1 MQLTFPKIYDILR
14 VRVISP
20 FLLFWSNINKFFLS
34 FFLIIRDKNLRD
46 KGGFE
51 VDRTEISEIFC
62 GAVDT
67 IINARLQNLA
77 YDITKQYTIT
87 KNDLKRQGIYTVSS
101 GSVSFEARSYDKTL
115 EVNDVVMVTIP
126 NGDYS
131 NEKIIIAKLEPEVP
145 EVANYSSQLDLMQI
159 FSDDIVVTNT
169 SDSGENNGLLAND
182 GGGSSYTYICTL
194 KNNGGNLSGYTRL
207 GISAEFQ
214 SLLNNTD
221 TVQGNYGLKLYVYS
235 AIPSA
240 PGEMDKDGVYE
251 LYLDSSD
258 MIGNPYSFNY
268 YSKQEKVIDISM
280 IQNISKIE
288 VYFYQDGNFKNST
301 GDLINWQYSNNI
313 IGMETSVAPNNLF
326 VKNLQMFLGYE
337 VGEYTNDRMVINC
350 EESTIYS
357 YVKYNVETGEGP
369 IKHLTLKWLHKFEDQ
384 NDLNGK
390 YELVNMTSLKSMGI
404 TLKWFRHN
412 LNTRTT
418 NKIAG
423 HGWEEIPINSNNLFA
438 CDFTPDQNL
447 AQERIKVIG
456 YKTNITYE
464 SSARLL
470 ENREYLAEWQQ
481 MMENRNKD
489 MEVIEITSAAEFENM
504 KDVLYTSTG
513 STYIAATAY
522 NENTIYYKG
531 ISNTDFA
538 VQLEQLKHKYLESI
552 ESVTTY
558 ESEEL
563 VLTNAVKVYDST
575 TFNASSSLSI
585 YYEDG
590 SEGNYYIYDTNGRLI
605 NSGQGRGYERRMR
618 AVYNGKEITP
628 DLGTLDWI
636 AWYLPVGDNSKSMLL
651 NTTAFQTKDNGQI
664 VKNNEMY
671 QGVHYICIR
680 RYPNPNDKT
689 LNTWQSYSINN
700 NWNSAYTNNLVRC
713 EVSIDGVKYTT
724 SNTMRFGKSGTQGT
738 NTTLIL
744 EMQDNY
750 NAITIPVPKEDG
762 KPVVYTIVAN
772 PYDVNG
778 NLLETSSGTWSWGW
792 KTPMVL
798 NGKSQPVISIKE
810 SEESRNKV
818 ELEVNITSL
827 TEVQNGYYGIIYATY
842 YQANG
847 IPLTAYLTIPLKAPN
862 YSHIEGATEI
872 TYNSAGSPQYYSD
885 AYKIFVNNEDSLTN
899 PFLEN
904 MDVDW
909 DVVHDVD
916 FYKLDKQGNR
926 IVNAETGEYEVS
938 AMSADYIPKLNNLIR
953 ANANG
958 RPTIYKGLQ
967 AAPFYAEGYDDICL
981 VCRSNY
987 GEYVNRGTI
996 LEERFSDAEYYILDE
1011 QGNYIKAYNYGEN
1024 TEYYELIK
1032 DILWVQP
1039 LLITNSNYDYSV
1051 LNEWDGSLTT
1061 DEGNGTIMGTMIG
1074 AGRKNEDNT
1083 FSGILMGDV
1092 KDAGDISEGNC
1103 IPVSNLSEEDF
1114 YKDTYYYKLDNGTPV
1129 QAYTYDKNQQY
1140 YTLRVATGLYGFQNG
1155 EISFSLKDNG
1165 IATFGKS
1172 NRGQIIIDGNQSTIM
1187 SKDYSINGNGMM
1199 LDLDDGI
1206 LSIRDND
1213 IERFRLSPEEPYL
1226 VVNGLSEKSPLMYIG
1241 GGECFLQ
1248 SQNRGIGAL
1257 GTKFDLV
1264 RGVLDIQGT
1273 GGNVLLSGQEADPFF
1288 RVTTRHGTPLIH
1300 MDIDDYYLQSAF
1312 FAEDSQVRKTADSYK
1327 LEIYKEKEYVPV
1339 AVSPEVYENEKDKY
1353 YIKNDDGTYVTASGD
1368 YGIDKKYYRKGRTD
1382 FNVGYDPDNSALYTV
1397 YFDAEDDEFKT
1408 SAPIDVYEVDEEGN
1422 FIYPILLVTTGYAKD
1437 YSVVAITAEE
1447 YAVGTYYIATTSSD
1461 GTVTYSVATGEF
1473 DSTGATVY
1481 YELYYYPTQDP
1492 LPDVSDDILI
1502 PVMIQSYLT
1511 RELEP
1516 VTTDS
1521 IPSGMRLDLVNGRI
1535 EGYNLKLIGTKI
1547 KTGKIIDRLIINT
1560 EDDTTPVRIGGGFMI
1575 GWDGTL
1581 SCTKVKTITNTGKIP
1596 SIPTRKGVYG
1606 SAISPSAFF
1615 VDPTVEF
1622 FAKVWSPVKDEFDTY
1637 YTYSSSNTVELTK
1650 DTFIAYIYYYKQDD
1664 VWYNAVEFDSTLTY
1678 YEVNFDKANSAEGSV
1693 FDPEVEYYSIE
1704 NPTILTIGGSNV
1716 FNGTAM
1722 AANTANSATHAATAD
1737 TLVGGDEYW
1746 EDIFGTHGDTRYVSQ
1761 ADAEKAYGPLNI
1773 GWGQSSL
1780 EERIKQLEDSSNNQS
1795 GSITNISNDVA
1806 TLKENVGI
1814 LQRDVGTLKTNIMEL
1829 QEVDTDQND
1838 KIAALEERIQQLEE
1852 LVASLQGTT

>member
-1 MQLTFPKIYDILR
+1 
-14 VRVISP
+14 
-20 FLLFWSNINKFFLS
+20 
-34 FFLIIRDKNLRD
+34 
-46 KGGFE
+46 
-51 VDRTEISEIFC
+51 
-62 GAVDT
+62 
-67 IINARLQNLA
+67 
-77 YDITKQYTIT
+77 
-87 KNDLKRQGIYTVSS
+87 
-101 GSVSFEARSYDKTL
+101 
-115 EVNDVVMVTIP
+115 MVTIP

-131 NEKIIIAKLEPEVP
+131 NEKIIIAKIEPEIP
-145 EVANYSSQLDLMQI
+145 EMVNYSSQLDLMQI
-159 FSDDIVVTNT
+159 FTDDIVVTNT
-169 SDSGENNGLLAND
+169 SDSGSNNGLLAND
-182 GGGSSYTYICTL
+182 GGGSSYDYICTL

-288 VYFYQDGNFKNST
+288 VYFYQDGNFRSST

-313 IGMETSVAPNNLF
+313 IGMENSVAPNNLF
-326 VKNLQMFLGYE
+326 VRNLQMFLGYE
-337 VGEYTNDRMVINC
+337 VGEYTNDRMIINC

-357 YVKYNVETGEGP
+357 YIKYNVETGEGP
-369 IKHLTLKWLHKFEDQ
+369 VKHLTLKWLHKFEDQ
-384 NDLNGK
+384 NDQNGK
-390 YELVNMTSLKSMGI
+390 YELVNMASLKSLGI

-412 LNTRTT
+412 LNARITS
-418 NKIAG
+418 KIAG
-423 HGWEEIPINSNNLFA
+423 HGWEEIPISSNNLFT
-438 CDFTPDQNL
+438 CDFIPDQNL

-470 ENREYLAEWQQ
+470 QNREYLAEWQQ
-481 MMENRNKD
+481 MMESRNQD
-489 MEVIEITSAAEFENM
+489 MEEIDITSAAAFESL
-504 KDVLYTSTG
+504 KDVLYISTG
-513 STYIAATAY
+513 STYIAATSY
-522 NENTIYYKG
+522 DKDTTYYKG
-531 ISNTDFA
+531 ISNADFSLR
-538 VQLEQLKHKYLESI
+538 LEQLKHKYLESI
-552 ESVTTY
+552 ESITTY

-563 VLTNAVKVYDST
+563 ILTNAVKVYDST

-585 YYEDG
+585 YYDDG

-628 DLGTLDWI
+628 DLGNLDWI

-651 NTTAFQTKDNGQI
+651 NTTAYQTKDNGQV

-713 EVSIDGVKYTT
+713 EVSIDGVKYTA

-744 EMQDNY
+744 EMQDNH
-750 NAITIPVPKEDG
+750 NAITIPVPIEDG
-762 KPVVYTIVAN
+762 KPIEYTIVAN

-798 NGKSQPVISIKE
+798 NSKSQPALSIKE
-810 SEESRNKV
+810 SGESRNKIT
-818 ELEVNITSL
+818 LEVNITSL
-827 TEVQNGYYGIIYATY
+827 SEVQNGYYGIIYATY
-842 YQANG
+842 HQANG
-847 IPLTAYLTIPLKAPN
+847 IPLTAYLNIPLKASG

-885 AYKIFVNNEDSLTN
+885 AYKIFINNEDSIAN

-904 MDVDW
+904 MEVDW
-909 DVVHDVD
+909 DVVHDID

-926 IVNAETGEYEVS
+926 IVNPETGEYEIS

-953 ANANG
+953 ANATG

-967 AAPFYAEGYDDICL
+967 AAPFFAEGYDEVCL
-981 VCRSNY
+981 VCRSIH
-987 GEYVNRGTI
+987 GEYINRGTL
-996 LEERFSDAEYYILDE
+996 LEDRFNDMEYYVPNG
-1011 QGNYIKAYNYGEN
+1011 QGDFIKAFDYGEDV
-1024 TEYYELIK
+1024 EYYELIK
-1032 DILWVQP
+1032 DVLWIQP

-1092 KDAGDISEGNC
+1092 KDAGDISDGNC
-1103 IPVSNLSEEDF
+1103 IPVSLLSEEDF
-1114 YKDTYYYKLDNGTPV
+1114 YKDTYYYKLDNGTLV
-1129 QAYTYDKNQQY
+1129 QAHTYDKDQQY

-1172 NRGQIIIDGNQSTIM
+1172 TRGQIIIDGNESTIV
-1187 SKDYSINGNGMM
+1187 SKGYLTDGNGMK

-1213 IERFRLSPEEPYL
+1213 IERFKLSPSDPYL
-1226 VVNGLSEKSPLMYIG
+1226 VVNGLNEKAPLMYIG
-1241 GGECFLQ
+1241 GEECFLQ

-1312 FAEDSQVRKTADSYK
+1312 FAEDSQIRKTADSYK

-1339 AVSPEVYENEKDKY
+1339 AISPETYENDKNKYFIKDD
-1353 YIKNDDGTYVTASGD
+1353 NGTYIAASGD
-1368 YGIDKKYYRKGRTD
+1368 YSVETQYYRKGRSG
-1382 FNVGYDPDNSALYTV
+1382 FNVGYDPNNVALYTV
-1397 YFDAEDDEFKT
+1397 YLDPEDDEFKT
-1408 SAPIDVYEVDEEGN
+1408 SAPIDVYEVDDEGN
-1422 FIYPILLVTTGYAKD
+1422 FIYPILLVISGYNKD
-1437 YSVVAITAEE
+1437 YYVVTITEEE
-1447 YAVGTYYIATTSSD
+1447 YLAGTYYIANTSSD
-1461 GTVTYSVATGEF
+1461 GKITYTVATGDF
-1473 DSTGATVY
+1473 DTTGATIY
-1481 YELYYYPTQDP
+1481 YELNYEPAQES
-1492 LPDVSDDILI
+1492 LPDVPEDALI
-1502 PVMIQSYLT
+1502 PIMIQSYLA

-1516 VTTDS
+1516 VTSDS

-1547 KTGKIIDRLIINT
+1547 NETSGKIINRLIINT
-1560 EDDTTPVRIGGGFMI
+1560 EDDNTPVKVGKNFYVKWNGEMG
-1575 GWDGTL
+1575 
-1581 SCTKVKTITNTGKIP
+1581 CTKVATLKYVPDALENLP
-1596 SIPTRKGVYG
+1596 EEGVYG
-1606 SAISPSAFF
+1606 ADAASQTTIF
-1615 VDPTVEF
+1615 
-1622 FAKVWSPVKDEFDTY
+1622 
-1637 YTYSSSNTVELTK
+1637 ELDLQKGT
-1650 DTFIAYIYYYKQDD
+1650 
-1664 VWYNAVEFDSTLTY
+1664 
-1678 YEVNFDKANSAEGSV
+1678 
-1693 FDPEVEYYSIE
+1693 
-1704 NPTILTIGGSNV
+1704 
-1716 FNGTAM
+1716 FNGTATS
-1722 AANTANSATHAATAD
+1722 AENATHASTAD
-1737 TLVGGDEYW
+1737 SLSGGDDYW
-1746 EDIFGTHGDTRYVSQ
+1746 NDIFNLHGNKRYVTKK
-1761 ADAEKAYGPLNI
+1761 DAEKAYGSLDLKQ
-1773 GWGQSSL
+1773 GQNSL
-1780 EERIKQLEDSSNNQS
+1780 EERIESLESSRDSQSGSIGNANNAIRTLQNDISDLKDTSTNHGTRLVELEDSSADYKTRIEELENAKYEEQ
-1795 GSITNISNDVA
+1795 IS
-1806 TLKENVGI
+1806 K
-1814 LQRDVGTLKTNIMEL
+1814 
-1829 QEVDTDQND
+1829 
-1838 KIAALEERIQQLEE
+1838 LEERIKELEDFI
-1852 LVASLQGTT
+1852 ANLQDTTT